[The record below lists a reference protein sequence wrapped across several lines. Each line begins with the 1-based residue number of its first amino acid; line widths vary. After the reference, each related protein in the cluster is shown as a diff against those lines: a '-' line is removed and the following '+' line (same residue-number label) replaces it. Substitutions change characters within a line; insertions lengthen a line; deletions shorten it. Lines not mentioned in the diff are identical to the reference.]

1 MKDFVKKIE
10 LENYLSDE
18 SQDELSL
25 KLDKLIALG
34 SYNYIQKNPSEP
46 Y

>member
-34 SYNYIQKNPSEP
+34 SYN
-46 Y
+46 

>member
-18 SQDELSL
+18 SQDELNL

-34 SYNYIQKNPSEP
+34 SYN
-46 Y
+46 

>member
-1 MKDFVKKIE
+1 MKNFVKKIE

-18 SQDELSL
+18 NQDELSL

-34 SYNYIQKNPSEP
+34 SYN
-46 Y
+46 